1 MRLLA
6 RCAILLLLLLFLV
19 SPSMAQ
25 QTPSFPSTQLSKY
38 LQDSRARYRDS
49 LNIGVHVR
57 EERSGREVF
66 TYHGDQMF
74 TPASV
79 AKVVTSVAA
88 LKMLGSN
95 YRFPT
100 EVFVDRK
107 PFAGNSKKVKP
118 GSVGRMYLRGYGD
131 PSFVREDLLLLARN
145 LKEQGITTVS
155 DIVAD
160 ASLFIDPRGP
170 IGARPYESGLSALS
184 LSHNCYEVMVVPT
197 TAGAA
202 AQVVVTSGA
211 NVLLQSSVKTD
222 GGKAAKIEYVQ
233 APESKVV
240 AANLQNGVIDAF
252 RAFAFPE
259 VRLTV
264 RGSIGVESEVDHN
277 YFTVPSPPL
286 YFVSALKAEL
296 QAVGVEVTGGVQL
309 GEVPESAQL
318 LHTVKSKDL
327 AHILRDLNF
336 YSNNFTAEQ
345 LLFALGQDN
354 VGFFR
359 KELALQRLEQLLS
372 SIGLENK
379 SAVIKDGSG
388 LDRDNRL
395 SPQQLSGLLSFAAS
409 DFSIAPDFIASLSR
423 YGKTG
428 TLKGRHL
435 TGAEKRRGV
444 FMEGGAA
451 HSVWGKTGTLTGVS
465 SLVGYLEAKNKNRY
479 AFAILINGSIS
490 KDAAVSIEDS
500 IVRIVA
506 GL

>member
-1 MRLLA
+1 MRLFASWPIL
-6 RCAILLLLLLFLV
+6 IFLLLAAT
-19 SPSMAQ
+19 PSLAQ
-25 QTPSFPSTQLSKY
+25 QVPSFPTTELSKF

-66 TYHGDQMF
+66 TYHGNQTF
-74 TPASV
+74 IPASV

-100 EVFVDRK
+100 EVFVERK
-107 PFAGNSKKVKP
+107 PFAGNSKKTPP
-118 GSVGRMYLRGYGD
+118 GSVGRMYIRGYGD

-145 LKEQGITTVS
+145 LKEQGVTSVS

-160 ASLFIDPRGP
+160 ASLFVDARGP
-170 IGARPYESGLSALS
+170 IGPRPYESGLSALS
-184 LSHNCYEVMVVPT
+184 LSHNCYEVLVVPT
-197 TAGAA
+197 SSGSA
-202 AQVVVTSGA
+202 AQVVVTPGA
-211 NVLLQSSVKTD
+211 NVLLQSSVKT
-222 GGKAAKIEYVQ
+222 GGGDAAKIEYVQ

-264 RGSIGVESEVDHN
+264 RGTIGAESEAEHN
-277 YFTVPSPPL
+277 YFTVPSPAL

-309 GEVPESAQL
+309 GEVPESADL

-327 AHILRDLNF
+327 SQILRDLNF

-359 KELALQRLEQLLS
+359 KELALERLAQLLT
-372 SIGLENK
+372 SIGLDAKN
-379 SAVIKDGSG
+379 AVIKDGSG
-388 LDRDNRL
+388 LDRENKL
-395 SPQQLSGLLSFAAS
+395 SPEHLSGVLSYAAS
-409 DFSIAPDFIASLSR
+409 DYSIAPDFVASLSR

-428 TLKGRHL
+428 TLKERKLGK
-435 TGAEKRRGV
+435 AEGRRGV
-444 FMEGGAA
+444 FMEGGPA

-465 SLVGYLEAKNKNRY
+465 SLVGYVEAKNKNRY
-479 AFAILINGSIS
+479 AFAILINGSIA
-490 KDAAVSIEDS
+490 KDAAVTLEDS